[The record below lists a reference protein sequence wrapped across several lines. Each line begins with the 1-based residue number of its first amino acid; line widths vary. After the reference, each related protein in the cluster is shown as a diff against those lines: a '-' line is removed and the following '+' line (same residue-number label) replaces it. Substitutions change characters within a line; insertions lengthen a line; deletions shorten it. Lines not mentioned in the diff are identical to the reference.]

1 MLIRITLANRG
12 PETATLHV
20 LPTVWFRNT
29 WVWGCS
35 HEYCSLKPRIAL
47 LDEHLVTLQHETL
60 NSLRFAAET
69 AAPWLFTDNET
80 NNERLFNSPN
90 LSPYVKDAFHEAV
103 VHGKSAA
110 VNPGEFGTK
119 AAPHYVLSIPAGEEV
134 VLRFRLATAFH
145 WPTAPFADFEQV
157 FATRRAE
164 ADAFYE
170 TKCAQGLGP
179 EQRKVMRQAYAGLLW
194 SKQFYHYVV
203 KDWLAGDP
211 NMPLPPAQR
220 LLGRNRDWGHL
231 FNADIISMP
240 DKWEYPWYA
249 AWDLAFHC
257 VALAQVDPD
266 FAKNQLVLICRE
278 WYMHPNGQVPAYE
291 WAFDDVNPP
300 VHAWA
305 ALRIFE
311 IDGSKDFEF
320 LERVLHKLMLNFS
333 WWVNRKDMGGDDV
346 FEGGFLGLDN
356 VGPFDRSAAMPGGAF
371 LEQSDGTAWMAMYCL
386 NLLEISLLLA
396 EQDDTYEDIATK
408 FFEHFARIAW
418 AINNKGLWDD
428 EDGFYYDVLRMPDG
442 RSLPVRVRSI
452 VGLIPL
458 YAVTV
463 LDDKML
469 ERLPNFA
476 RRVRDFVMR
485 KPEYAEVA
493 NVSLDDGDPDRL
505 LSIVSPDRLKRIL
518 AVVLDE
524 DEFLSPFGLRSVSRF
539 HLDHPY
545 TFSVDGTTAQLDYE
559 PGESESGLFGGNSN
573 WRGPVWFPVNYLV
586 IEALRRFYEYAGDE
600 FTIESPAG
608 SGNQAT
614 LADVANQLSERLV
627 SVFLER
633 DGVRPS
639 LGASDRFQQD
649 PAWGDQLLFFEYFH
663 GDTGAGLGASH
674 QTGWTGLVADLVVD
688 AGWLK
693 EDVATAR

>member
-1 MLIRITLANRG
+1 MG
-12 PETATLHV
+12 GGETVELRV
-20 LPTVWFRNT
+20 
-29 WVWGCS
+29 
-35 HEYCSLKPRIAL
+35 
-47 LDEHLVTLQHETL
+47 
-60 NSLRFAAET
+60 RFA
-69 AAPWLFTDNET
+69 
-80 NNERLFNSPN
+80 
-90 LSPYVKDAFHEAV
+90 
-103 VHGKSAA
+103 
-110 VNPGEFGTK
+110 
-119 AAPHYVLSIPAGEEV
+119 
-134 VLRFRLATAFH
+134 
-145 WPTAPFADFEQV
+145 PTARDLDTTFDA
-157 FATRRAE
+157 AMAARAAE
-164 ADAFYE
+164 ADDFYASLAPAKA
-170 TKCAQGLGP
+170 TP
-179 EQRKVMRQAYAGLLW
+179 EIAAVMRQGFAGMLW
-194 SKQFYHYVV
+194 SKQIYHYDVE
-203 KDWLAGDP
+203 KWLDGDP
-211 NMPLPPAQR
+211 AGPPPPDSR
-220 LLGRNRDWGHL
+220 KGGRNSRWRHL
-231 FNADIISMP
+231 ANFDILSMP

-458 YAVTV
+458 YAITV

-476 RRVRDFVMR
+476 RRVRDFVLR

-505 LSIVSPDRLKRIL
+505 LSIVSPDRLKRML
-518 AVVLDE
+518 EVVLDE

-545 TFSVDGTTAQLDYE
+545 TFSVDGTTASLDYE

-586 IEALRRFYEYAGDE
+586 IEALRRFYEYTGDD

-627 SVFLER
+627 SIFLER
-633 DGVRPS
+633 DGARPS

-693 EDVATAR
+693 EEVAQPSARS